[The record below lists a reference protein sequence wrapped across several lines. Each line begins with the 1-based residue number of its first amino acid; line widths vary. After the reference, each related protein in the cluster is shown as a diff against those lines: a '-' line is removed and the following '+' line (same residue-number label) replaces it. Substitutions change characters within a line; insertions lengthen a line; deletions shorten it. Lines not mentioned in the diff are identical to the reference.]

1 MIYGFDTSDEHAAT
15 AALLVYAVYR
25 SRDKARYKASPD
37 MWEQIERFVKDSAK
51 RAKTLPQFIESLKPR
66 LACGSIRPRWMEVG
80 IKGEVPMVV
89 VTDPDTG
96 AFSIC
101 HPARQGQQSARVP
114 DCCSAFAP
122 GPCSLT
128 GEDRRRRNTRRR
140 RTL

>member
-66 LACGSIRPRWMEVG
+66 LACGSVR
-80 IKGEVPMVV
+80 
-89 VTDPDTG
+89 
-96 AFSIC
+96 
-101 HPARQGQQSARVP
+101 RQH
-114 DCCSAFAP
+114 
-122 GPCSLT
+122 
-128 GEDRRRRNTRRR
+128 
-140 RTL
+140 